1 MFKVKIKRGRALCRR
16 FQSARAWPKVGTSSV
31 AVLASPSTAA
41 ARSTPA
47 VSTHWLESLGVFAAA
62 YGTFL
67 LTGDDEEFAKL
78 GRPLPVDEVP
88 LLVATLRDALWHIL
102 WWGAVPS

>member
-1 MFKVKIKRGRALCRR
+1 MQLVPLRFGTQLVPRAWAVLRR
-16 FQSARAWPKVGTSSV
+16 FQSARAWPKVGTSS
-31 AVLASPSTAA
+31 AAAHASPSTSA

-78 GRPLPVDEVP
+78 GRPLPV
-88 LLVATLRDALWHIL
+88 
-102 WWGAVPS
+102 AVGLCRLNQVDP